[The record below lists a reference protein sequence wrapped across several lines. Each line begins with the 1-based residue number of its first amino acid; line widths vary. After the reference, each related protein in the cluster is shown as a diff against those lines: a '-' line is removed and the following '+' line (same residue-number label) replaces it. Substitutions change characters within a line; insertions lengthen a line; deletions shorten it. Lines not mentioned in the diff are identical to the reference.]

1 MSNKIKIHF
10 IGISGIGMSGIAELM
25 KDKGFIIQGSDVILN
40 ENTKR
45 LKKKGI
51 KFYLGHKKSNIN
63 SVDAVVFSSAIKSN
77 NPEIIE
83 ALSKKIPLLSRADML
98 CELMKNKKSIAIA
111 GSHGKTTTTSL
122 VGNILS
128 HARLDPTIV
137 NGGIINS
144 LSKNNRYGKGQWMVV
159 EADESD
165 GSFLKLPHQISI
177 ITNLDIEHLDY
188 YKSSQNLFL
197 AFEKFINNLPFYGY
211 SVICTENINTQKI
224 YKKIKTR
231 KIISYSQ
238 NKNSDVRIIKIE
250 KDKKGSNFTLL
261 FKKGIIKGI
270 NGKYNFKT
278 NLLGD
283 HNIFNATGA
292 IIVSLLSEIPLQKI
306 KNSLKVF
313 QGVKRRFSFIGKI
326 KKASIFDDYAHHPS
340 EIKAS
345 YEIAKQL
352 SDKKII
358 VIFQPH
364 RYSRTKILQNEFI
377 KILSKIKVLYILD
390 IYSAGEKPI
399 VNINSKILAKKIRMK
414 NKNTFYV
421 QNTNNLEFLLEEHFN
436 DENIIVFMGAGSIS
450 NLAHNLVSIK

>member
-1 MSNKIKIHF
+1 ML
-10 IGISGIGMSGIAELM
+10 GELM
-25 KDKGFIIQGSDVILN
+25 KL
-40 ENTKR
+40 KR
-45 LKKKGI
+45 
-51 KFYLGHKKSNIN
+51 
-63 SVDAVVFSSAIKSN
+63 
-77 NPEIIE
+77 
-83 ALSKKIPLLSRADML
+83 
-98 CELMKNKKSIAIA
+98 SIAIA

-122 VGNILS
+122 VGSIFDN
-128 HARLDPTIV
+128 AKFDPTIV

-144 LSKNNRYGKGQWMVV
+144 YSNNNRYGKSDWMIV

-165 GSFLKLPHQISI
+165 GSFLRLPHEINI
-177 ITNLDIEHLDY
+177 ITNIDIEHLDY

-238 NKNSDVRIIKIE
+238 NENSDVRIIKIE